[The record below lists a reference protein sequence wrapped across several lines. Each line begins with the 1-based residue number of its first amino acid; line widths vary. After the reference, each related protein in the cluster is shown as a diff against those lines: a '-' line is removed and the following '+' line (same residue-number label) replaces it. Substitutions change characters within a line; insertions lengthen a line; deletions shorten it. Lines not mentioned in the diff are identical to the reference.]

1 MRRGPKF
8 KKFGEIVA
16 ATTGS
21 SLLLDCRLAVDR
33 RDANGCAFE
42 TNNNN

>member
-16 ATTGS
+16 AAIGS

-33 RDANGCAFE
+33 WDANGCTFE
-42 TNNNN
+42 TDTNN

>member
-16 ATTGS
+16 AATGS
-21 SLLLDCRLAVDR
+21 SLLLDCRLIAYR

-42 TNNNN
+42 TDNNN

>member
-8 KKFGEIVA
+8 KKFGEIVTA
-16 ATTGS
+16 AIGS
-21 SLLLDCRLAVDR
+21 SLLLYCGLVADMW
-33 RDANGCAFE
+33 DANGCAFE